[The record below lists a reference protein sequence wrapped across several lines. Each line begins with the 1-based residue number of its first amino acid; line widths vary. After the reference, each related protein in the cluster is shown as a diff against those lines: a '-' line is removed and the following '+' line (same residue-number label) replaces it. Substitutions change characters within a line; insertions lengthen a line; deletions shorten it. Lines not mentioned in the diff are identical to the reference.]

1 MDNTTYI
8 ALSRQQALW
17 NQLEVVAN
25 NLANTNTTGFKSS
38 DTLFSQYVTR
48 VKSDDRTFKDRI
60 AYTHDFGLVR
70 NLAQGSFNYT
80 GNTFDLAIQGEGYFV
95 VQKAGTASA
104 AGGPETR
111 YTRAGSFTVDSQG
124 QLVTQAGMLVM
135 STDNQPITI
144 PADAGE
150 ITVQGDGS
158 IKAKDGRTIGKLQ
171 VVKFADERDLK
182 AVDGTQFHTDVG
194 QTPEPIATPKVAQGV
209 LESSNVN
216 AISEMTRLINI
227 NRSYADVAKLID
239 EEHTRKRQAAETFT
253 KQVTA

>member
-25 NLANTNTTGFKSS
+25 NLANTNTTGFKGS
-38 DTLFSQYVTR
+38 DTLFSQYVTKA
-48 VKSDDRTFKDRI
+48 KSDDRPFKDRV

-70 NLAQGSFNYT
+70 NLSQGTFNYT
-80 GNTFDLAIQGEGYFV
+80 GNTFDVAIQGEGYFV
-95 VQKAGTASA
+95 VQKPGSATTGAGA
-104 AGGPETR
+104 ETR
-111 YTRAGSFTVDSQG
+111 YTRAGSFTVNGQS
-124 QLVTQAGMLVM
+124 QLVTQAGMLVLDT
-135 STDNQPITI
+135 SNQPITI
-144 PADAGE
+144 PSDAGG
-150 ITVQGDGS
+150 ITIQGDGS
-158 IKAKDGRTIGKLQ
+158 IKAQDGRTIGKFQ

-182 AVDGTQFHTDVG
+182 AVDGTQFRTDVG
-194 QTPEPIATPKVAQGV
+194 QTPETIATPKVAQGV
-209 LESSNVN
+209 LEDSNVN

-239 EEHTRKRQAAETFT
+239 EEHTRKRQAADTFT